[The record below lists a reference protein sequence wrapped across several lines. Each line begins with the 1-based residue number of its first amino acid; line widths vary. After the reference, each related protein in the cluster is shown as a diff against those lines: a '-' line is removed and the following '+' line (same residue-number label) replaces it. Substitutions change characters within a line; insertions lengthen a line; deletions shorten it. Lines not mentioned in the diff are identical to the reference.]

1 MSRNNSASRANDG
14 SCQNSERGVRSGEG
28 SGGKS
33 LQEWEDGEGKE
44 CSGNE
49 EDCKEQELR

>member
-1 MSRNNSASRANDG
+1 VSRNNSASRANDG
-14 SCQNSERGVRSGEG
+14 SERLRGEG

-33 LQEWEDGEGKE
+33 LQEWEEGEGEE
-44 CSGNE
+44 CLGNE